1 MRFQAT
7 LIGSVE
13 NRLICGE
20 IHYKAII
27 HWKRDRFFRDQ
38 RSEQGEREVEPK
50 SGGLLEFTAVP
61 WENDHGRRLPR
72 WPIVL

>member
-1 MRFQAT
+1 MAALRTVSFVERFITRQSFTGKEIAFFE
-7 LIGSVE
+7 IKEV
-13 NRLICGE
+13 NRVRE
-20 IHYKAII
+20 
-27 HWKRDRFFRDQ
+27 R
-38 RSEQGEREVEPK
+38 EREVEPK